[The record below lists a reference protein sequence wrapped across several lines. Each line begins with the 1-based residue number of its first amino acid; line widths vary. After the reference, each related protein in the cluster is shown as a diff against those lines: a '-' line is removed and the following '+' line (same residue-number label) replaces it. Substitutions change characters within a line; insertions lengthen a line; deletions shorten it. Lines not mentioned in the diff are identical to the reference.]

1 MLSQFGW
8 GNYSPAIN
16 YLMMPMYDDLL
27 RVQAIEFNDMIR
39 KSAYSFHIQ
48 NNKLRIFPDPTGDYT
63 LWFQYF
69 KTSDRTTLTTD
80 ATVVS
85 DFSNIGYDNMLY
97 KNINDPGKQWIKKYT
112 LALCK
117 ELLGSI
123 RGKYSSMPIPNGE
136 VSLDGDTLRSE
147 GAAERDALIAE
158 LREDL
163 EANSRRM
170 LMERQNDEANF
181 QQETINKV
189 PLNIYIG

>member
-1 MLSQFGW
+1 MLTSFGW

-16 YLMMPMYDDLL
+16 YLLMPMYDDLL
-27 RVQAIEFNDMIR
+27 RVQAIEFNDQIR
-39 KSAYSFHIQ
+39 KSAYSFHIVKNQ
-48 NNKLRIFPDPTGDYT
+48 LTIFPRPEDSYK
-63 LWFQYF
+63 LCFHYY
-69 KTSDRTTLTTD
+69 KVNDRTNLITASD
-80 ATVVS
+80 VS

-97 KNINDPGKQWIKKYT
+97 TDINAPGKQWIRKYT
-112 LALCK
+112 LALVK

-123 RGKYSSMPIPNGE
+123 RGKYGSMPIPNGE

-147 GAAERDALIAE
+147 GAAERDALISE

>member
-1 MLSQFGW
+1 MG
-8 GNYSPAIN
+8 Y
-16 YLMMPMYDDLL
+16 
-27 RVQAIEFNDMIR
+27 
-39 KSAYSFHIQ
+39 
-48 NNKLRIFPDPTGDYT
+48 
-63 LWFQYF
+63 QY
-69 KTSDRTTLTTD
+69 
-80 ATVVS
+80 
-85 DFSNIGYDNMLY
+85 
-97 KNINDPGKQWIKKYT
+97 INDPGKQWIKKYT

-117 ELLGSI
+117 VLLGSI
-123 RGKYSSMPIPNGE
+123 RGKYASMPIPNGE